1 MDLDS
6 WTTQFDVTR
15 CRRMLFGGGVG
26 FVSLSAFFAALAWA
40 APKESLDIVE
50 EITEV
55 TLAESPEAEAEP
67 EPEPEE
73 VEQVDEVVQ
82 QAGPRLASLRAP
94 IEIPDE
100 KPREADPSAPGD
112 GAYDPYAVTGGRGRF
127 GAGSGHGNGH
137 AKAERPK
144 PRVEKKPPPKPPRR
158 AVPRRVTAEMTPP
171 KPLSQASP
179 VYPDELKAQGIEG
192 VVVMKY
198 VVEKDGSVP
207 AAKPLSGPRPLAAI
221 CWAAMRTWRFEP
233 AKDAEGNPV
242 KVSQIARFSF
252 AIETD

>member
-6 WTTQFDVTR
+6 WTTQFDATR
-15 CRRMLFGGGVG
+15 FRRMLFGGGVG

-40 APKESLDIVE
+40 APEKTLDIAE
-50 EITEV
+50 EITEI
-55 TLAESPEAEAEP
+55 TLAESPEAPDEPDP
-67 EPEPEE
+67 EPDAVDP
-73 VEQVDEVVQ
+73 VDEVVQ

-100 KPREADPSAPGD
+100 KPREADPSERGD
-112 GAYDPYAVTGGRGRF
+112 GAYDPYAATGGRARVGR
-127 GAGSGHGNGH
+127 GSGHASGH
-137 AKAERPK
+137 AQVAK
-144 PRVEKKPPPKPPRR
+144 PQPQVEKKPPPPRR
-158 AVPRRVTAEMTPP
+158 AAPHRVTAEMTPP
-171 KPLSQASP
+171 RPISQASP
-179 VYPDELKAQGIEG
+179 VYSDELKTQGIEG